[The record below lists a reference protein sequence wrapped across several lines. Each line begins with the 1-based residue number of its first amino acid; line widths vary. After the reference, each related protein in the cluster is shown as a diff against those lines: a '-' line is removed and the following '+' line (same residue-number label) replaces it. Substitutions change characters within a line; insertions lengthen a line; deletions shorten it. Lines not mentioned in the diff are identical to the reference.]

1 MQSRTDE
8 DRALENRS
16 LGDLFAELAHETG
29 TLVRQEVALAKAEV
43 TQKAKQVGKNVGYL
57 LIGGAIAYAAFLA
70 VIATLIMLLG
80 KVMPQW
86 GATLLVGVLMAGLG
100 WLLIDKALSALQ
112 QTEVTPRQTVDTL
125 KEDATWLKEQIK

>member
-1 MQSRTDE
+1 MQSRMNE

-16 LGDLFAELAHETG
+16 LGDLFAELANETG

-43 TQKAKQVGKNVGYL
+43 TQKAKQVAKNVGYL

-70 VIATLIMLLG
+70 FIASLIMLLA

-86 GATLLVGVLMAGLG
+86 GATLLVGVLIAGLG
-100 WLLIDKALSALQ
+100 WLLIGKALSALQ
-112 QTEVTPRQTVDTL
+112 QTEVTPRHTVNTL

>member
-1 MQSRTDE
+1 MQSRMNE

-16 LGDLFAELAHETG
+16 LGDLFAELANETG

-43 TQKAKQVGKNVGYL
+43 TLKAKQVGKNVGYL

-70 VIATLIMLLG
+70 IIATLIMLLA

-86 GATLLVGVLMAGLG
+86 GATLLVGLLIAGLG
-100 WLLIDKALSALQ
+100 WLLIGKALSALQ
-112 QTEVTPRQTVDTL
+112 QTEVTPRHTVDTL

>member
-1 MQSRTDE
+1 MQSRMNE

-16 LGDLFAELAHETG
+16 LGDLFAELATETG

-43 TQKAKQVGKNVGYL
+43 TQKANQVGKNVGYL

-70 VIATLIMLLG
+70 VIATLIMLLA

-86 GATLLVGVLMAGLG
+86 GATLLVGVLIAGLG
-100 WLLIDKALSALQ
+100 WLLIGKALSALQ
-112 QTEVTPRQTVDTL
+112 QTEVTPRKTVDTL
-125 KEDATWLKEQIK
+125 KEDATWLKEQIR